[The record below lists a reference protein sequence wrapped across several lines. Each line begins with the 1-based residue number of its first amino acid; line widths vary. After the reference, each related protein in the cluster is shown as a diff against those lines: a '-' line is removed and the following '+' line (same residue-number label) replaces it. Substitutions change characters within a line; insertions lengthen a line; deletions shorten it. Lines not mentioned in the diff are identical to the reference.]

1 MGTGQADAKMYQ
13 KALRDLIVAGRA
25 APGFVVSKQVTLGE
39 APEAYERFDR
49 REEGNSKVVLEPA
62 TVAWR
67 ECGCS
72 C

>member
-13 KALRDLIVAGRA
+13 KALRDLIVAG
-25 APGFVVSKQVTLGE
+25 PGFVVSKQVTLGE